1 MNLIIGGAYQGKR
14 SFAKEAF
21 GLKDADIYTCSGS
34 EIDFSYPCIDRLEE
48 FTLACVREGKD
59 PIAIFRAHAGTW
71 ADSTLICQDIFCGVV
86 PMEAELRKWRNVTG
100 QLCQYL
106 SRDARRV
113 SRIFCG
119 LEQRLK

>member
-14 SFAKEAF
+14 DFAKETYS
-21 GLKDADIYTCSGS
+21 LTDSDIYACRGS
-34 EIDFSYPCIDRLEE
+34 EIDFSRPCIDHIEE
-48 FTLACVREGKD
+48 FTLACVREGID
-59 PIAIFRAHAGTW
+59 PVAYFQTHRAAW
-71 ADSTLICQDIFCGVV
+71 QESVLICQDIFCGVV
-86 PMEAELRKWRNVTG
+86 PMEAELRAWRNVTG

-106 SRDARRV
+106 SREAQRV

>member
-14 SFAKEAF
+14 DFAKTAF
-21 GLKDADIYTCSGS
+21 SLEESDIFTCTGS
-34 EIDFSYPCIDRLEE
+34 KIDFSFPCIDRIEE
-48 FTLACVREGKD
+48 FTLACVREGLD
-59 PIAIFRAHAGTW
+59 PLSVFRAQEAAW
-71 ADSTLICQDIFCGVV
+71 QESTLICRDIFCGVV
-86 PMEAELRKWRNVTG
+86 PMEAELRQWRNETG

-106 SRDARRV
+106 SRNARRV

>member
-1 MNLIIGGAYQGKR
+1 MILIIGGAYQGKR
-14 SFAKEAF
+14 DFAKTAF
-21 GLKDADIYTCSGS
+21 HLKDEAIFTCQGS
-34 EIDFSYPCIDRLEE
+34 EIDFSAPCIDHLEE

-59 PIAIFRAHAGTW
+59 ACGILKAHMPQLKDTV
-71 ADSTLICQDIFCGVV
+71 LICQDIFCGVV
-86 PMEAELRKWRNVTG
+86 PMEADYRAWRNVTG

-106 SRDARRV
+106 SREANRV

>member
-14 SFAKEAF
+14 DFAKSVF
-21 GLKDADIYTCSGS
+21 SLKETDIFTCSGP
-34 EIDFSYPCIDRLEE
+34 EIDFSLPCIDRLEE
-48 FTLACVREGKD
+48 FTLACVQADVD
-59 PIAIFRAHAGTW
+59 PIAYFQDREGQWAHC
-71 ADSTLICQDIFCGVV
+71 TLICQDIFCGVV

-106 SRDARRV
+106 TKHAARV

>member
-59 PIAIFRAHAGTW
+59 PIAIFRAHADAW